1 MPVMTV
7 SAIAKHLL
15 GGLIPDWT
23 ASCQT
28 YVSQDVQ
35 DLPDAYLFNPE
46 KIL

>member
-35 DLPDAYLFNPE
+35 DFSRFTGCLSF
-46 KIL
+46 